1 MRKQMSYFFFVV
13 GAVLISSLIE
23 VLKRSMTL
31 YAVLGY
37 GGLLVF
43 FALTYL
49 FTQKWLVGRY
59 EQLGIYTIYWFLVS
73 TFGSL
78 ILAEKSASFLL
89 LFLYFGLSFIGALSC
104 CAILPWLFTKKKIG
118 ILK

>member
-1 MRKQMSYFFFVV
+1 MMRKQMSCFFFVV

-23 VLKRSMTL
+23 VLTRSMTL

-37 GGLLVF
+37 GGLLV
-43 FALTYL
+43 TYL

-59 EQLGIYTIYWFLVS
+59 GQLGIYTIYWFLVG

-78 ILAEKSASFLL
+78 ILAENSASFLL
-89 LFLYFGLSFIGALSC
+89 LFLYFGLSFMGALSW
-104 CAILPWLFTKKKIG
+104 CAILPWLFIKKKIG